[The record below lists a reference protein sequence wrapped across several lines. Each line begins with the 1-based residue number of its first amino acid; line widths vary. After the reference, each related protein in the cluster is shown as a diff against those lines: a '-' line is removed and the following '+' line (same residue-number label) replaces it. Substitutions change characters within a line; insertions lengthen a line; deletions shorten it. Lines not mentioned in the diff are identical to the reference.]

1 MPSFS
6 DYEINVFIEGNSFEQ
21 LDEPMK
27 RSFKRAILS
36 IQNVDDRFRLEWN
49 NIRYIESN
57 EKNINQYLML
67 KGEMNKDNMMTL
79 NFDSNGMSVIGSEPS
94 TSYYTNSENLDS
106 YNQNNDPSKTFLQVN
121 NKGST
126 QNLYSKS
133 YNYNMN
139 NVEKNFYNLL
149 KNQPSFRSVPYNCH
163 GINCENEGICYMGR
177 CICNEKFYGR
187 KCEKSVIKK
196 KKMLKT
202 PVEDTVMDSHTINI
216 DEKYQS
222 ILNSDPNFMKLQNY
236 ISEQIENE
244 NVQTFIKK
252 ESKFNK
258 DISKF
263 RFNSK
268 NDNIPSTNKENKVRV
283 HMTNST
289 NDSVNKSLVNS
300 NKAPL
305 VLNPC
310 FNKGYYDND
319 LKINGAGNFDKCHNY
334 VLSLFF
340 NNVTNVTTSSSYYN
354 QTKLDYQN
362 KTKVY

>member
-1 MPSFS
+1 
-6 DYEINVFIEGNSFEQ
+6 
-21 LDEPMK
+21 MK

-36 IQNVDDRFRLEWN
+36 LQNVDDRFRLDWN
-49 NIRYIESN
+49 NIRYIEPN

-67 KGEMNKDNMMTL
+67 KGQMNKENMMTL
-79 NFDSNGMSVIGSEPS
+79 NFDSNGISVIGSEPS
-94 TSYYTNSENLDS
+94 TAYYTNSENLDS

-126 QNLYSKS
+126 ENIYSKS
-133 YNYNMN
+133 YNYKMN
-139 NVEKNFYNLL
+139 NVEKNFYDLL

-163 GINCENEGICYMGR
+163 GINCENEGICYMGK

-187 KCEKSVIKK
+187 KCEKSIIKK

-202 PVEDTVMDSHTINI
+202 PVEDTVMDSHTVNI
-216 DEKYQS
+216 EEKYQN

-244 NVQTFIKK
+244 NVQNYIKEK
-252 ESKFNK
+252 KASKINQ

-263 RFNSK
+263 RFNSRSVNITSK
-268 NDNIPSTNKENKVRV
+268 KEKKRVEVHNTTSSNDNF
-283 HMTNST
+283 
-289 NDSVNKSLVNS
+289 NKSVVNS
-300 NKAPL
+300 NKPPL

-334 VLSLFF
+334 ILSLFF
-340 NNVTNVTTSSSYYN
+340 NNVTNATAISTYYN
-354 QTKLDYQN
+354 QTKLEYKN